1 MAELLPP
8 HLILLSPKYETR
20 SEFRYTDPV
29 FMPSIAVVIPTYNRA
44 SLVTRAIE
52 TVFAQTLPANEIIV
66 VDDGSKDNTREVL
79 AGVGPRIRAIHQVN
93 AGLSGAR
100 NTGIQAATSEWVAFL
115 DDDDEY
121 TPDRLAVVA
130 ESIRRHPDAIVHMT
144 NIAIV
149 GADGSEVDLYGLRG
163 HRVGEHTRLE
173 RPLSWGLRGSAFAQ
187 GLVVR
192 RDMLLAAGLFRK
204 TFYEDMDLFIRL
216 AFRGPWTADKRC
228 TVRLIR
234 RPGEDLNL
242 SALSKSKPIENYSTL
257 VRIHREA
264 LQLGPLDA
272 TETSVAVNGLATNLF
287 ELGCA
292 HYAAGDVV
300 QGRAALQECA
310 RLFPR
315 LRSRLKVRALL
326 ATGPVG
332 RTWARKRSARLRAVR
347 A

>member
-1 MAELLPP
+1 
-8 HLILLSPKYETR
+8 
-20 SEFRYTDPV
+20 
-29 FMPSIAVVIPTYNRA
+29 MPSIAVVIPTYNRA
-44 SLVTRAIE
+44 GLVTRAIE
-52 TVFAQTLPANEIIV
+52 TVFAQSVPAQEIIV

-79 AGVGPRIRAIHQVN
+79 AGVGTRIRPIHQVN

-121 TPDRLAVVA
+121 TPDRLAVVS

-149 GADGSEVDLYGLRG
+149 SADGSQVDLYGLRG
-163 HRVGEHTRLE
+163 HQVGQHMRLE
-173 RPLSWGLRGSAFAQ
+173 RPLAWGLRGSAFAQ
-187 GLVVR
+187 GLVIR
-192 RDMLLAAGLFRK
+192 RDVAVAAGLFRK

-216 AFRGPWTADKRC
+216 AFRGPWTADGRC

-242 SALSKSKPIENYSTL
+242 SSLWKSKPIENYSAL

-264 LQLGPLDA
+264 LTVGPLDEA
-272 TETSVAVNGLATNLF
+272 ERSVATIGLATNLF

-292 HYAAGDVV
+292 YYAVGEAAK
-300 QGRAALQECA
+300 GREALSECA
-310 RLFPR
+310 AVFPR

-326 ATGPVG
+326 AAGPFG
-332 RTWARKRSARLRAVR
+332 QSWAKRRSTRLRAVR